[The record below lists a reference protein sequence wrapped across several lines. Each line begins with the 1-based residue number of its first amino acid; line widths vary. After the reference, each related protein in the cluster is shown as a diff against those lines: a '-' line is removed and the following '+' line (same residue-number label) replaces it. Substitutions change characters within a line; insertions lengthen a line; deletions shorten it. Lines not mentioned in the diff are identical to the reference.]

1 MSFPA
6 VARHVLRIRDFGLF
20 LGGRFFAVLATQMQ
34 SVAVGWYLYDLTGD
48 PMTLG
53 WAGLAAFV
61 PVFALTLPAGDLA
74 DHVDRRR
81 LLGAAH
87 LIQATAAAL
96 LLYLVAVNTINT
108 LPFYAAL
115 VLTGTARALAGPAQ
129 KSFAPL
135 LVPREQFAQSVAW
148 ASSTQQIATVVGPA
162 LGGLVYL
169 LGAAATF
176 VACLALALF
185 AALAMIS
192 IRTHVVTKPEAGT
205 TAFSRAL
212 AGLRFLRRQ
221 PIVLGSISLD
231 LFAVLI
237 GGVTALLPVFARDIL
252 HVGPDGLGLMRSMI
266 AIGAVG
272 TGLLL
277 AQLSPA
283 RQPHAGGALFGG
295 VALFGIGAIVFGLSG
310 NFWLTLAALAVM
322 GGADMMSVF
331 VRATVVQLGTPE
343 EMRGRVSAVHVL
355 FVGATNELGEF
366 RAGLVAAWLGA
377 VPAVLAGGIGTLAIV
392 ALWTRLFPDLL
403 RVDRL
408 AEVGPQR

>member
-1 MSFPA
+1 MSIPA
-6 VARHVLRIRDFGLF
+6 VATHVLRNRDFGLF

-34 SVAVGWYLYDLTGD
+34 AVAVGWYLYDLTGD

-53 WAGLAAFV
+53 WAGLAAFL
-61 PVFALTLPAGDLA
+61 PVFAFTLPAGDLA
-74 DHVDRRR
+74 DHVDRRH
-81 LLGAAH
+81 LLGIAH
-87 LIQATAAAL
+87 LIQAAAAAL
-96 LLYLVAVNTINT
+96 LLYLVANETTNT

-115 VLTGTARALAGPAQ
+115 VLTGTTRALSGPAQ

-135 LVPREQFAQSVAW
+135 LVPRAQFAQSVAW

-176 VACLALALF
+176 VTCLVLALM
-185 AALAMIS
+185 AAMAMVS
-192 IRTHVVTKPEAGT
+192 IRTRAVAKPEAGT

-212 AGLRFLRRQ
+212 AGLKFLRRQ

-252 HVGPDGLGLMRSMI
+252 QVGPDGLGAMRSMV
-266 AIGAVG
+266 AVGAVSM
-272 TGLLL
+272 GLLL
-277 AQLSPA
+277 AQLPA
-283 RQPHAGGALFGG
+283 ERQPHAGGALFGG
-295 VALFGIGAIVFGLSG
+295 VALFGVGAIVFGLSN
-310 NFWLTLAALAVM
+310 NFVLSLVALAVM
-322 GGADMMSVF
+322 GASDMLSVF

-366 RAGLVAAWLGA
+366 RAGLVASLIGA
-377 VPAVLAGGIGTLAIV
+377 VPAALAGGVGTLAIV
-392 ALWTRLFPDLL
+392 ALWTRLFPQLL

-408 AEVGPQR
+408 TDVSSRR